1 MKEYDWNIVTCDPLR
16 EPKEGFY
23 VDLVEYTVDG
33 EGSRISDNYL
43 EEHHFTDYATAL
55 AYWDS
60 NKQDHYILFNEIE
73 EAILAREEI

>member
-33 EGSRISDNYL
+33 GNRISDNYL

-73 EAILAREEI
+73 EGILGREEI